1 MNATASGASAH
12 GATRALVGAVRSV
25 AAVID
30 QGAAADAALQW
41 ADGLPERAAIRAIC
55 LGTLRWWLRLEPPL
69 ATLIAH
75 PRGQIAPLLR
85 ALLVTAAHQL
95 EYSRNRPEAVVFAAV
110 EAARELGLA
119 RAAGLTNAVL
129 RRFLRERE
137 ALLAAT
143 DRDPA
148 VASAHPRW
156 LYEALGAAWP
166 AERAS
171 ILAANNAHPPL
182 SLRVDRSRLSLA
194 EAVAM
199 LAAMAIEAREL
210 AWCPSALLLDK
221 AVPVA
226 KLPGFAEGCV
236 SVQDASAQLAALLLG
251 ARSGERVLDACAAP
265 GGKTG
270 ALLEAAGDA
279 LQLTAVDSDSQRLA
293 QVADNL
299 ARLKRSAG
307 LVCAN
312 LTAAP
317 VWWDGKPYDRILLD
331 APCSGTG
338 VIRRHPDIKLLR
350 RAEDLAALAATQYAL
365 LRGLFA
371 LLRPGGQLLYVTCSV
386 LPQEN
391 AAVVA
396 RFLAEEPSACSTPLP
411 AAEALGPLLR
421 ACNIGY
427 QMLPDVQA
435 GGDGFYYASLTR
447 R

>member
-1 MNATASGASAH
+1 MNPGASAAATH

-25 AAVID
+25 AAVIEK
-30 QGAAADAALQW
+30 GAAADAALQW
-41 ADGLPERAAIRAIC
+41 ADEQPERAAIRAIC
-55 LGTLRWWLRLEPPL
+55 LGTLRWWLRLEPAV

-75 PRGQIAPLLR
+75 PRAQIAPLLR
-85 ALLVTAAHQL
+85 ALLVSAAHQL

-129 RRFLRERE
+129 RRFLRERTT
-137 ALLAAT
+137 LLAAT

-156 LYEALGAAWP
+156 LFEALGAAWP
-166 AERAS
+166 AERAAV
-171 ILAANNAHPPL
+171 LAANNAHPPL
-182 SLRVDRSRLSLA
+182 SLRVDRTRLSLA
-194 EAVAM
+194 EAAAQ
-199 LAAMAIEAREL
+199 LAASDLQARAL
-210 AWCPSALLLDK
+210 AWCPSALLLEK
-221 AVPVA
+221 PVPVA
-226 KLPGFAEGCV
+226 RLPGFAEGV
-236 SVQDASAQLAALLLG
+236 LSVQDASAQLAALLLG
-251 ARSGERVLDACAAP
+251 VQAGERVLDACAAP

-270 ALLEAAGDA
+270 ALLEAANGA
-279 LQLTAVDSDSQRLA
+279 LRLTAVDSDAQRLA
-293 QVADNL
+293 QVAENL
-299 ARLKRSAG
+299 ARLKRDAR
-307 LVCAN
+307 LVCAD
-312 LTAAP
+312 LTAAAA
-317 VWWDGKPYDRILLD
+317 WWDGQPFDRILLD

-350 RAEDLAALAATQYAL
+350 RPEDLAALAQTQLAL
-365 LRGLFA
+365 LQRLFA

-391 AAVVA
+391 AAIVE
-396 RFLAEEPSACSTPLP
+396 RFLAAEPAASALALP
-411 AAEALGPLLR
+411 AAEALRPVLR

>member
-1 MNATASGASAH
+1 LNAGASAAPAH

-30 QGAAADAALQW
+30 RGAAADAALQW
-41 ADGLPERAAIRAIC
+41 AEEEPDRAAIRAIC
-55 LGTLRWWLRLEPPL
+55 LGTLRWWLRLEPAIAL
-69 ATLIAH
+69 LISH
-75 PRGQIAPLLR
+75 PRAQVAPLLR

-129 RRFLRERE
+129 RRFLRERT
-137 ALLAAT
+137 ALLAST
-143 DRDPA
+143 DKDPA

-156 LYEALGAAWP
+156 LFEALGAAWP
-166 AERAS
+166 EERAAVL
-171 ILAANNAHPPL
+171 IANNAHPPL
-182 SLRVDRSRLSLA
+182 SLRVDRSRLSL
-194 EAVAM
+194 EQAVAA
-199 LAAMAIEAREL
+199 LAGIGIEARAL
-210 AWCPSALLLDK
+210 PWCPTALLLDR

-226 KLPGFAEGCV
+226 KLPGFAAGQL
-236 SVQDASAQLAALLLG
+236 SVQDASAQLAAQLG
-251 ARSGERVLDACAAP
+251 ARAGERVLDACAAP

-270 ALLEAAGDA
+270 ALLEAAGGE
-279 LQLTAVDSDSQRLA
+279 LRLTAADSDAQRLA

-299 ARLKRSAG
+299 LRLKRDAQ
-307 LVCAN
+307 LVCAD
-312 LTAAP
+312 LSAEPA
-317 VWWDGKPYDRILLD
+317 WWDGQPYDRILLD

-350 RAEDLAALAATQYAL
+350 RPGDIGALAATQHAL
-365 LRGLFA
+365 LRRLFA
-371 LLRPGGQLLYVTCSV
+371 LLRPGGRLLYVTCSV
-386 LPQEN
+386 LPEEN
-391 AAVVA
+391 AALVG
-396 RFLAEEPSACSTPLP
+396 RFLAEEAAACSLPLP
-411 AAEALGPLLR
+411 AAEALRPLLR
-421 ACNIGY
+421 PCAVGY

>member
-1 MNATASGASAH
+1 MNTSASAAPAH

-25 AAVID
+25 SAVLE
-30 QGAAADAALQW
+30 QGASADVALQW
-41 ADGLPERAAIRAIC
+41 AEGLPERAAIRAIC
-55 LGTLRWWLRLEPPL
+55 LGTLRWWLRLEP
-69 ATLIAH
+69 AIAQLISH
-75 PRGQIAPLLR
+75 PRAQVAPLLR

-110 EAARELGLA
+110 EAARELGLG
-119 RAAGLTNAVL
+119 RAAGMTNAVL
-129 RRFLRERE
+129 RRFLRERQ

-156 LYEALGAAWP
+156 LFEALGQAWP
-166 AERAS
+166 SERAAVLS
-171 ILAANNAHPPL
+171 ANNAHPPL

-194 EAVAM
+194 EASSA
-199 LAAMAIEAREL
+199 LAEIGIEARAL
-210 AWCPSALLLDK
+210 PWCPTALLLDK
-221 AVPVA
+221 PVPVA
-226 KLPGFAEGCV
+226 KLPGFAAGQV

-251 ARSGERVLDACAAP
+251 VQAGERVLDACAAP
-265 GGKTG
+265 GGKSG
-270 ALLEAAGDA
+270 ALLEAAEG
-279 LQLTAVDSDSQRLA
+279 LHLTAADSEAPRLA

-299 ARLKRSAG
+299 RRLRREAQ
-307 LVCAN
+307 LVCAD
-312 LTAAP
+312 LTAEP
-317 VWWDGKPYDRILLD
+317 SWWDGQAFDRILID

-350 RAEDLAALAATQYAL
+350 RPSDIGALVATQYAL
-365 LRGLFA
+365 LRRLFG

-386 LPQEN
+386 LPEEN
-391 AAVVA
+391 AAVIG
-396 RFLAEEPSACSTPLP
+396 RFLAEEPAATSQALP
-411 AAEALGPLLR
+411 AAEALRPLLR

>member
-1 MNATASGASAH
+1 
-12 GATRALVGAVRSV
+12 VRSV
-25 AAVID
+25 AAVIEK
-30 QGAAADAALQW
+30 GAAADAALQW
-41 ADGLPERAAIRAIC
+41 ADEQPERAAIRAIC
-55 LGTLRWWLRLEPPL
+55 LGTLRWWLRLEPAV

-75 PRGQIAPLLR
+75 PRAQIAPLLR

-129 RRFLRERE
+129 RRFLRER
-137 ALLAAT
+137 ATLLAAT

-156 LYEALGAAWP
+156 LFDALGAAWP
-166 AERAS
+166 AERAAV
-171 ILAANNAHPPL
+171 LAANNAHPPL
-182 SLRVDRSRLSLA
+182 SLRVDRTRLSVA
-194 EAVAM
+194 EAAAR
-199 LAAMAIEAREL
+199 LATSDLQARAL
-210 AWCPSALLLDK
+210 AWCPSALLLEK
-221 AVPVA
+221 PVPVA
-226 KLPGFAEGCV
+226 RLPGFADGV
-236 SVQDASAQLAALLLG
+236 LSVQDASAQLAALLLG
-251 ARSGERVLDACAAP
+251 VQAGERVLDACAAP

-270 ALLEAAGDA
+270 ALLEAANGD
-279 LQLTAVDSDSQRLA
+279 LRLTAVDSDAQRLA
-293 QVADNL
+293 QVAENL
-299 ARLKRSAG
+299 SRLKREAR
-307 LVCAN
+307 LVCAD
-312 LTAAP
+312 LTAEPA
-317 VWWDGKPYDRILLD
+317 WWDGQPFDRILLD

-350 RAEDLAALAATQYAL
+350 RPEDLAALAQTQLAL
-365 LRGLFA
+365 LQRLFA

-391 AAVVA
+391 AAIVE
-396 RFLAEEPSACSTPLP
+396 RFLAEEPTASTLALP
-411 AAEALGPLLR
+411 GAEALRPVLR

>member
-1 MNATASGASAH
+1 LSAPAAGATAH

-41 ADGLPERAAIRAIC
+41 AEALAERAAIRAIC
-55 LGTLRWWLRLEPPL
+55 LGTLRWWLRLEPPI

-75 PRGQIAPLLR
+75 PRGPIAPLLR

-137 ALLAAT
+137 ELLAAA

-148 VASAHPRW
+148 VASAHPHW
-156 LYEALGAAWP
+156 LFEALTAAWP
-166 AERAS
+166 AERQAV
-171 ILAANNAHPPL
+171 LAANNAHPPL

-194 EAVAM
+194 EARAA
-199 LAAMAIEAREL
+199 LAALGIEAREL

-221 AVPVA
+221 PLPVA
-226 KLPGFAEGCV
+226 KLPGFATGQV
-236 SVQDASAQLAALLLG
+236 SVQDASAQLAAALLG
-251 ARSGERVLDACAAP
+251 VQRGERVLDACAAP
-265 GGKTG
+265 GGKSG
-270 ALLEAAGDA
+270 ALLEAAGGE
-279 LQLTAVDSDSQRLA
+279 LQLTAVDSEAARLA
-293 QVADNL
+293 LVADNL
-299 ARLKRSAG
+299 VRLRRSAE
-307 LVCAN
+307 LVCAD

-317 VWWDGKPYDRILLD
+317 LWWDGKPYDRILLD

-350 RAEDLAALAATQYAL
+350 RPGDIAALAATQYAL

-386 LPQEN
+386 LPEEN
-391 AAVVA
+391 AAVVG
-396 RFLAEEPSACSTPLP
+396 RFLAEEPAAASAPLP
-411 AAEALGPLLR
+411 AAEALRPLLR

>member
-1 MNATASGASAH
+1 MNASPATPH
-12 GATRALVGAVRSV
+12 GATRALIGAVRSV
-25 AAVID
+25 NAVIE

-41 ADGLPERAAIRAIC
+41 ADAHPERAAIRAIG
-55 LGTLRWWLRLEPPL
+55 LGTLRWWLRLEPAIAL
-69 ATLIAH
+69 LITL
-75 PRGQIAPLLR
+75 PRAQVAPLLR

-129 RRFLRERE
+129 RRFLRERGE
-137 ALLAAT
+137 LLAKS

-148 VASAHPRW
+148 AASAHPRW
-156 LYEALGAAWP
+156 LFEALGSAWP
-166 AERAS
+166 EQRAT
-171 ILAANNAHPPL
+171 ILSANNAHPPL
-182 SLRVDRSRLSLA
+182 SLRVDRSRLSVAEAALALA
-194 EAVAM
+194 ETG
-199 LAAMAIEAREL
+199 IEARAL
-210 AWCPSALLLDK
+210 PWCPTALLLDRP
-221 AVPVA
+221 VPVA
-226 KLPGFAEGCV
+226 KLPGFAAGQV

-251 ARSGERVLDACAAP
+251 AQSGERVLDACAAP
-265 GGKTG
+265 GGKSG
-270 ALLEAAGDA
+270 ALLEAAGAPLHLVAADSDA
-279 LQLTAVDSDSQRLA
+279 LRLT

-299 ARLKRSAG
+299 ARLKREAQ
-307 LVCAN
+307 LVCAD
-312 LTAAP
+312 LSAEP
-317 VWWDGKPYDRILLD
+317 SWWDGRPFDRILLD

-350 RAEDLAALAATQYAL
+350 RPADIAPLAATQYAL
-365 LRGLFA
+365 LRRLFA

-386 LPQEN
+386 LPEEN
-391 AAVVA
+391 AEVVG
-396 RFLAEEPSACSTPLP
+396 RFLAEEPAAASLPLA
-411 AAEALGPLLR
+411 AAEALRPLLR

>member
-1 MNATASGASAH
+1 VNASAGGATAH

-25 AAVID
+25 AAVLE
-30 QGAAADAALQW
+30 QGAAAEAALQW

-55 LGTLRWWLRLEPPL
+55 LGTLRWWLRLEPAIAPL
-69 ATLIAH
+69 ITH
-75 PRGQIAPLLR
+75 PRAQVAPLLR

-119 RAAGLTNAVL
+119 RAAGMTNAVL

-137 ALLAAT
+137 ALLAAS

-148 VASAHPRW
+148 VASAHPHW
-156 LYEALGAAWP
+156 LFEALGSAWP
-166 AERAS
+166 EERAAVLS
-171 ILAANNAHPPL
+171 ANNAHPPL
-182 SLRVDRSRLSLA
+182 SLRVDRSRLSLS
-194 EAVAM
+194 EATSA
-199 LAAMAIEAREL
+199 LALIGIEARAL
-210 AWCPSALLLDK
+210 PWCPTALLLDK
-221 AVPVA
+221 ALPVA

-251 ARSGERVLDACAAP
+251 AQGGERVLDACAAP
-265 GGKTG
+265 GGKSG
-270 ALLEAAGDA
+270 ALLEAAGA
-279 LQLTAVDSDSQRLA
+279 TLKLTAADSDAVRLA

-299 ARLKRSAG
+299 TRLRREAQ
-307 LVCAN
+307 LVCAD
-312 LTAAP
+312 LAAEP
-317 VWWDGKPYDRILLD
+317 AWWDGQAFDRILLD

-350 RAEDLAALAATQYAL
+350 RPADIAALAATQYAL
-365 LRGLFA
+365 LRRLFA

-386 LPQEN
+386 LPAEN
-391 AAVVA
+391 AALVG
-396 RFLAEEPSACSTPLP
+396 RFLAEERAACAVALP
-411 AAEALGPLLR
+411 AAEALRPLLR

>member
-1 MNATASGASAH
+1 LNLSASGAPAH

-25 AAVID
+25 ASVLE

-41 ADGLPERAAIRAIC
+41 ADAHPERAAIRAIC
-55 LGTLRWWLRLEPPL
+55 LGTLRWWLRLEP
-69 ATLIAH
+69 AIGQLIAH
-75 PRGQIAPLLR
+75 PRAQVAPLLR

-129 RRFLRERE
+129 RRFLRERT

-148 VASAHPRW
+148 AASAHPRW
-156 LYEALGAAWP
+156 LYEALATAWP
-166 AERAS
+166 QE
-171 ILAANNAHPPL
+171 LAALLSANNAHPPL
-182 SLRVDRSRLSLA
+182 SVRIDRSRLSVA
-194 EAVAM
+194 EAAAA
-199 LAAMAIEAREL
+199 LAQTGIEGRAL

-221 AVPVA
+221 AVPVT
-226 KLPGFAEGCV
+226 KLPGFAEGQL

-251 ARSGERVLDACAAP
+251 VQAGERVLDACAAP

-270 ALLEAAGDA
+270 ALLEAAGGE
-279 LQLTAVDSDSQRLA
+279 LQLTAADSDGQRLA

-299 ARLKRSAG
+299 ARLKRSAQ
-307 LVCAN
+307 LVCAD
-312 LTAAP
+312 LAAEP
-317 VWWDGKPYDRILLD
+317 LWWDGQAFDRILLD

-350 RAEDLAALAATQYAL
+350 RPADIAPLVATQYAL
-365 LRGLFA
+365 LRRLFA
-371 LLRPGGQLLYVTCSV
+371 LLRPGGRLLYVTCSV
-386 LPQEN
+386 LPEEN
-391 AAVVA
+391 AAVIG
-396 RFLAEEPSACSTPLP
+396 RFLADEPAARCLPLP
-411 AAEALGPLLR
+411 DAAMLMPPLR
-421 ACNIGY
+421 ACPVGY
-427 QMLPDVQA
+427 QILPDVQA

>member
-1 MNATASGASAH
+1 LNATASGATAH

-41 ADGLPERAAIRAIC
+41 AELHPERAAIRAIC
-55 LGTLRWWLRLEPPL
+55 LGTLRWWLRLEPAI

-75 PRGQIAPLLR
+75 PRAQIAPLLR

-129 RRFLRERE
+129 RRFLRERVS
-137 ALLAAT
+137 LLAAT

-156 LYEALGAAWP
+156 LHEALGAAWP
-166 AERAS
+166 AERAAV
-171 ILAANNAHPPL
+171 LAANNAHPPL
-182 SLRVDRSRLSLA
+182 SLRVDRSRLTLA
-194 EAVAM
+194 EATAT
-199 LAAMAIEAREL
+199 LAAIDIEARSL

-221 AVPVA
+221 PLPVA
-226 KLPGFAEGCV
+226 KLPGFAEGLV

-251 ARSGERVLDACAAP
+251 VQPGERVLDACAAP

-270 ALLEAAGDA
+270 ALLEAAGGD
-279 LQLTAVDSDSQRLA
+279 LQLTAADSDAKRLA

-299 ARLKRSAG
+299 ARLKRSAE
-307 LVCAN
+307 LVCAD
-312 LTAAP
+312 LAAAP
-317 VWWDGKPYDRILLD
+317 TWWDGKPYDRILLD

-350 RAEDLAALAATQYAL
+350 RPEDLAALATAQHAL

-386 LPQEN
+386 LPVEN
-391 AAVVA
+391 AAVVG
-396 RFLAEEPSACSTPLP
+396 RFLAEEPSAASLALP

>member
-1 MNATASGASAH
+1 VNASASGATAH

-25 AAVID
+25 FAVLE

-41 ADGLPERAAIRAIC
+41 ADGLPERAAIRAIG
-55 LGTLRWWLRLEPPL
+55 LGTLRWWLRLEP
-69 ATLIAH
+69 AIAQLISH
-75 PRGQIAPLLR
+75 PRAQVAPLLR

-119 RAAGLTNAVL
+119 RAAGMTNAVL

-156 LYEALGAAWP
+156 LFEALGEAWP
-166 AERAS
+166 EERAAVLS
-171 ILAANNAHPPL
+171 ANNAHPPL
-182 SLRVDRSRLSLA
+182 SLRVDRSRLSVAEARSALA
-194 EAVAM
+194 EIG
-199 LAAMAIEAREL
+199 IEARAL
-210 AWCPSALLLDK
+210 PWCPTALLLDK

-226 KLPGFAEGCV
+226 KLPGFAAGHV

-251 ARSGERVLDACAAP
+251 VQAGERVLDACAAP

-270 ALLEAAGDA
+270 ALLEAADG
-279 LQLTAVDSDSQRLA
+279 LHLTAADSEAPRLA
-293 QVADNL
+293 QVAENL
-299 ARLKRSAG
+299 TRLKREAQ
-307 LVCAN
+307 LVCAD
-312 LTAAP
+312 LTAEP
-317 VWWDGKPYDRILLD
+317 HWWDGQAFDRILLD
-331 APCSGTG
+331 APRSGTG

-350 RAEDLAALAATQYAL
+350 RPADIAALVATQSAL
-365 LRGLFA
+365 LRRLFA

-386 LPQEN
+386 LPAEN
-391 AAVVA
+391 AAVIA
-396 RFLAEEPSACSTPLP
+396 RFLAEEPSACSLALP
-411 AAEALGPLLR
+411 AAEALRPLLR

>member
-1 MNATASGASAH
+1 MNANAGGATAH

-25 AAVID
+25 AAVLE
-30 QGAAADAALQW
+30 QGAAADAALHW
-41 ADGLPERAAIRAIC
+41 ADEHPERAAIRAIC
-55 LGTLRWWLRLEPPL
+55 LGTLRWWLRLEPP
-69 ATLIAH
+69 IAH
-75 PRGQIAPLLR
+75 LISHPRAQVAPLLR

-137 ALLAAT
+137 ALLAAS

-156 LYEALGAAWP
+156 LYEALAAAWP
-166 AERAS
+166 QELAG
-171 ILAANNAHPPL
+171 ILSANNAHPPL
-182 SLRVDRSRLSLA
+182 SVRVDRSRLSMA
-194 EAVAM
+194 EAVAA
-199 LAAMAIEAREL
+199 LAEIGIEARTL
-210 AWCPSALLLDK
+210 PWCPTALLLDK

-226 KLPGFAEGCV
+226 KLPGFAAGQI
-236 SVQDASAQLAALLLG
+236 SVQDASAQLAAQLLG
-251 ARSGERVLDACAAP
+251 VQPGERVLDACAAP
-265 GGKTG
+265 GGKSG
-270 ALLEAAGDA
+270 ALLEAAAGA
-279 LQLTAVDSDSQRLA
+279 LHLTAVDSEASRLA

-299 ARLKRSAG
+299 LRLRREAQ
-307 LVCAN
+307 LVCAD
-312 LTAAP
+312 LTAEP
-317 VWWDGKPYDRILLD
+317 SWWDGQAFDRILLD

-350 RAEDLAALAATQYAL
+350 RPADIRALVATQYAL
-365 LRGLFA
+365 LRRLFA

-386 LPQEN
+386 LPEEN
-391 AAVVA
+391 AGVVG
-396 RFLAEEPSACSTPLP
+396 RFLAEEPAACARALP
-411 AAEALGPLLR
+411 AAEALRPLLR
-421 ACNIGY
+421 PCNIGY